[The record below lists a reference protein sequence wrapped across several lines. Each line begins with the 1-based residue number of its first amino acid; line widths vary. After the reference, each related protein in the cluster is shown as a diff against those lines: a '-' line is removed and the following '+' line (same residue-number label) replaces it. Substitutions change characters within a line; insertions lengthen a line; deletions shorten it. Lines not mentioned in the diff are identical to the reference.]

1 MNKKLQQFLK
11 NLDITP
17 HDEKIYF
24 NAFIHRSYLNEHP
37 EAQPSNER
45 LEFLG
50 DAVLELL
57 TTQFLYEN
65 LEGSEG
71 DLSSIRAASVK
82 TTTLAVI
89 AEKMNLAE
97 HLMLSKGEESTGGKN
112 KEGLLADLFEAF
124 LGAIYLDQGIEKT
137 KIIFE
142 KYLIP
147 YIQDIIKNKKY
158 IDPKTYLQEITQEK
172 FKNLPEY
179 KIIEENGPD
188 HNKIF
193 KIAVSINNE
202 LLGKGEGSSKQRAQE
217 EAARSALHK
226 LEQK

>member
-1 MNKKLQQFLK
+1 MNKKLQKFLK
-11 NLDITP
+11 ELNIEPNDA
-17 HDEKIYF
+17 KIYF
-24 NAFIHRSYLNEHP
+24 HAFVHRSYLNEHP
-37 EAQPSNER
+37 EAEPSNER

-71 DLSSIRAASVK
+71 DLSTIRAASVK
-82 TTTLAVI
+82 TTTLAMI
-89 AEKMNLAE
+89 AEKMDLASN
-97 HLMLSKGEESTGGKN
+97 LMLSKGEEITGGKN
-112 KEGLLADLFEAF
+112 KEGLLADLFESF
-124 LGAIYLDQGIEKT
+124 LGAVYLDQGIEKA
-137 KIIFE
+137 KVIFE
-142 KYLIP
+142 IYLLP
-147 YIQDIIKNKKY
+147 YIKDIIKNKKY

-172 FKNLPEY
+172 YKCLPEY
-179 KIIEENGPD
+179 KIIEEEGPD

-193 KIAVSINNE
+193 KIAVYINNG
-202 LLGKGEGSSKQRAQE
+202 LLGKGSGSSKQRAQE